1 MSTYYTYARNL
12 LGIVLPLF
20 TLEPDNSMKWGL
32 LPSFFLYIRHA
43 QWFCRDTLKLGCQS
57 DPRTAIYWLVTLGRI
72 FNVSVPQFLH
82 L

>member
-1 MSTYYTYARNL
+1 MSTYYIYARNL

-20 TLEPDNSMKWGL
+20 TLEPDNYEVGL
-32 LPSFFLYIRHA
+32 ITFIFFWYIRHV
-43 QWFCRDTLKLGCQS
+43 QWFFRDTLNLGYQS

-72 FNVSVPQFLH
+72 FNISVPQFLH